1 MGYTLLSILKFC
13 RCLDNNTG
21 FAPTIDRALY
31 YSPWAYY
38 MAMSNHLRLNNDT
51 SFLLA
56 KAADTNMTV
65 DEALQEIVMD
75 SKEYVS
81 LWVAGGCDG
90 SAWLHC
96 PAFLPRYVYIYICIY
111 VYNLCIYI
119 YIYIY
124 TYTHTHTHTHIYIY
138 MCSLAGIAHIKRF
151 WPR

>member
-1 MGYTLLSILKFC
+1 
-13 RCLDNNTG
+13 
-21 FAPTIDRALY
+21 
-31 YSPWAYY
+31 

-96 PAFLPRYVYIYICIY
+96 PAFLPRYVCIY
-111 VYNLCIYI
+111 M
-119 YIYIY
+119 Y
-124 TYTHTHTHTHIYIY
+124 TYTYMYICVY

-151 WPR
+151 GPR